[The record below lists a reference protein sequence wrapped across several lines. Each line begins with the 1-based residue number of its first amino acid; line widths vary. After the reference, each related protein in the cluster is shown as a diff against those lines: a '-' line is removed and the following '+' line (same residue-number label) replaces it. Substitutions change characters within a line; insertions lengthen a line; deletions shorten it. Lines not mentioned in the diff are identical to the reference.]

1 MVPSTPKSVKA
12 ALRWAV
18 TQFPVAQASCP
29 CTITAKMAVP
39 HQSNWQR
46 YRKMQVWPVS
56 CRIDVMRRWFT
67 LITSHTGLLLLLTL
81 GALAPAHAEQWQ
93 KLNVQ
98 GFVNDFAGVL
108 NPATTQSLTR
118 LCTEVDQKAKAQIAV
133 VTIRSL
139 EGDPAEDFANHLF
152 QKWGVGYKGTDRGV
166 MVLIAVSDHKYWT
179 EVGYGLEPI
188 LPDGKVGGFGRDM
201 LPLLRQGN
209 YSSALQQMVSQIA
222 LVIAQDSHVSLE
234 SLDLSRT
241 VPATRPSG
249 GPQVHLTG
257 GQILLLIIVL
267 IIVAPILLRFLGPF
281 LLLSILTGGSGRGGW
296 GGWSGGGFGGG
307 GGGGFGGFGGGSSG
321 GGGAGGGW

>member
-1 MVPSTPKSVKA
+1 M
-12 ALRWAV
+12 
-18 TQFPVAQASCP
+18 
-29 CTITAKMAVP
+29 
-39 HQSNWQR
+39 
-46 YRKMQVWPVS
+46 WPVS

-67 LITSHTGLLLLLTL
+67 LITSHAGLLLLLTV
-81 GALAPAHAEQWQ
+81 GTLAPARAEQWQ
-93 KLNVQ
+93 KLNVR

-108 NPATTQSLTR
+108 NPATTQALTQ

-166 MVLIAVSDHKYWT
+166 MVLLAVSDHKYWT

-201 LPLLRQGN
+201 VPLLRQGN
-209 YSSALQQMVSQIA
+209 YSGGLLQMVSQIA

-241 VPATRPSG
+241 VPATRLRG
-249 GPQVHLTG
+249 GQEVHLTG

-267 IIVAPILLRFLGPF
+267 IIVGPILLRFLGPF

-296 GGWSGGGFGGG
+296 GGGGFGGG

-321 GGGAGGGW
+321 GGGAGGSW

>member
-1 MVPSTPKSVKA
+1 
-12 ALRWAV
+12 
-18 TQFPVAQASCP
+18 
-29 CTITAKMAVP
+29 
-39 HQSNWQR
+39 
-46 YRKMQVWPVS
+46 
-56 CRIDVMRRWFT
+56 MRRWFT
-67 LITSHTGLLLLLTL
+67 LVTSHSALLLLLTL

-139 EGDPAEDFANHLF
+139 EGDSAEDFANHLF

-166 MVLIAVSDHKYWT
+166 MVLLAVNDHKYWT

-209 YSSALQQMVSQIA
+209 YSSGLMQMVSQIA

-234 SLDLSRT
+234 SLDPSRAL
-241 VPATRPSG
+241 PANHLRNG
-249 GPQVHLTG
+249 QEVHLTG
-257 GQILLLIIVL
+257 GQIIALIIVL
-267 IIVAPILLRFLGPF
+267 LIVGPILLRFLGPF
-281 LLLSILTGGSGRGGW
+281 LLLSILTGGRGGG

-321 GGGAGGGW
+321 GGGAGGSW

>member
-1 MVPSTPKSVKA
+1 MPA
-12 ALRWAV
+12 FEWAMS
-18 TQFPVAQASCP
+18 Q
-29 CTITAKMAVP
+29 M
-39 HQSNWQR
+39 QR
-46 YRKMQVWPVS
+46 RAFS
-56 CRIDVMRRWFT
+56 CRIGVMRRWFT
-67 LITSHTGLLLLLTL
+67 LITSHSGLLLLLTL
-81 GALAPAHAEQWQ
+81 GTLAPAHAEQWQ

-139 EGDPAEDFANHLF
+139 EGDAAEDFANHLF

-166 MVLIAVSDHKYWT
+166 MVLLAVSDHKYWT

-209 YSSALQQMVSQIA
+209 YSGAVLQMLSQIA
-222 LVIAQDSHVSLE
+222 WVIAQDSHVSLE
-234 SLDLSRT
+234 SLDPSRI
-241 VPATRPSG
+241 VPATRPSSG
-249 GPQVHLTG
+249 QEVHLTAR
-257 GQILLLIIVL
+257 QILALIIVL
-267 IIVAPILLRFLGPF
+267 LVVGPILLRFLGPF
-281 LLLSILTGGSGRGGW
+281 FLLSILTGGSGRGGS

-321 GGGAGGGW
+321 GGGPGGSW